1 MVQEIALCIEL
12 GDPPG
17 QCPQQRFEL
26 SRPLIVPG
34 FFRHGNACKLGIV
47 ARFGKSAV
55 ALIDEFSTREG
66 SPIDADILRTPV
78 GPGSLH
84 VERSGHGGPP
94 VLLVHGFGTS
104 SFVWRAV
111 APTLAENG
119 MTAYAVDLLGYGES
133 DRPRD
138 ADVGIAAQAEYLDRL
153 MTALRTP
160 KATVVGVDLGGSV
173 ALRLAAVHPDRVAR
187 LILVSPLAF
196 DALPGVDIRAM
207 QRSTARYALR
217 LTRGVFGAA
226 PLLEPL
232 LRGAVSDQVH
242 MPPRLVGRY
251 LAPYVGREG
260 VEQLLV
266 LARSI
271 RVDDLA
277 DVDLAEVRAPTLVV
291 WGDADRSMTAE
302 LPERLSRA
310 IPNCRALRVP
320 GAGRLIPEETP
331 LALARVIVDF
341 VGALRGGS
349 ERPDPAQ
356 TV

>member
-1 MVQEIALCIEL
+1 
-12 GDPPG
+12 
-17 QCPQQRFEL
+17 
-26 SRPLIVPG
+26 
-34 FFRHGNACKLGIV
+34 
-47 ARFGKSAV
+47 
-55 ALIDEFSTREG
+55 
-66 SPIDADILRTPV
+66 
-78 GPGSLH
+78 
-84 VERSGHGGPP
+84 

-111 APTLAENG
+111 APTLAESG

-153 MTALRTP
+153 MTALRIP

-173 ALRLAAVHPDRVAR
+173 ALRLSAIHPDRVAR

-196 DALPGVDIRAM
+196 EALPGDDIRTM
-207 QRSTARYALR
+207 QRSTARHALR

-226 PLLEPL
+226 PLLAPL
-232 LRGAVSDQVH
+232 LRGAVSDEVH

-260 VEQLLV
+260 VEQLLA

-291 WGDADRSMTAE
+291 WGDGDRSMTAE
-302 LPERLSRA
+302 LPERLSSA

-320 GAGRLIPEETP
+320 GAGRLIPEEAP
-331 LALARVIVDF
+331 SALARVIVDF
-341 VGALRGGS
+341 VGALRGPAQ
-349 ERPDPAQ
+349 RPDPAQ
-356 TV
+356 TA